1 MLRRI
6 RSQKGFTLIELLIV
20 IAIIGIIA
28 ALLIPNFLDS
38 LNKARQKNTMAT
50 LRNVGTAMM
59 ARITDDGAA
68 AAAAAGDTDVALD
81 DFIDTA
87 SAGHFATFTELE
99 SGLVP
104 QYIQDIPEKD
114 SWKKTI
120 TWYLTL
126 DPGSPRQALAA
137 SCGKD
142 GVCDAAWTQRTFFA
156 TDYIQDIVWTDGQF
170 WRYPS
175 GAQGVVAP

>member
-1 MLRRI
+1 MLRRL
-6 RSQKGFTLIELLIV
+6 RNQKGFTLIELLIV

-68 AAAAAGDTDVALD
+68 AAAGAGDTSVEYADYFD
-81 DFIDTA
+81 
-87 SAGHFATFTELE
+87 SANAGSATTFTELE
-99 SGLVP
+99 AMLVP
-104 QYIQDIPEKD
+104 QYIQAVPEKD

-120 TWYLTL
+120 QWRFTL
-126 DPGSPRQALAA
+126 DPGSTRQALAA

-142 GVCDAAWTQRTFFA
+142 GTCVPGWTQRTFFA
-156 TDYIQDIVWTDGQF
+156 TDYNQDIVWTDGQF
-170 WRYPS
+170 WQYPAGTAGS
-175 GAQGVVAP
+175 SAP

>member
-1 MLRRI
+1 MLRRM

-38 LNKARQKNTMAT
+38 LNKARQKNSMAT

-68 AAAAAGDTDVALD
+68 AAAGQDLTVDLSDFSGASSLTFDTRAEVSSL
-81 DFIDTA
+81 
-87 SAGHFATFTELE
+87 
-99 SGLVP
+99 LVS
-104 QYIQDIPEKD
+104 QYIQDVPLTD
-114 SWKKTI
+114 SWKKDI
-120 TWYLTL
+120 TYRLIL
-126 DPGSPRQALAA
+126 DPTSPRQALAA

-142 GVCDAAWTQRTFFA
+142 GSCSNAWPIGTFFA
-156 TDYIQDIVWTDGQF
+156 TDYNQDIVWTDGQF
-170 WRYPS
+170 ARYPAGS
-175 GAQGVVAP
+175 QGAGS

>member
-1 MLRRI
+1 MLRRL

-68 AAAAAGDTDVALD
+68 AAAGQNVLD
-81 DFIDTA
+81 PSADFIDTA
-87 SAGHFATFTELE
+87 SAGHFNTFALLGSE
-99 SGLVP
+99 LVP

-126 DPGSPRQALAA
+126 DPGSPHQALAA

-142 GVCDAAWTQRTFFA
+142 GACTATWTRGTFFA
-156 TDYIQDIVWTDGQF
+156 TDYVQDIVWTDGQF
-170 WRYPS
+170 WFYPAGTQ
-175 GAQGVVAP
+175 GASTP